1 MCCSVSGAG
10 DARKYTMW
18 LRKCRAELEDAAKQT
33 SNLHALAAAAAAS
46 SADTPSAVSGLAK
59 GTQGVPKFQ
68 YYQTVDKITVS
79 ILQKVRACMH
89 LLLSLFLATL
99 RVDHSNRAH
108 CASARVS
115 LVLRYRQQ
123 ACV

>member
-1 MCCSVSGAG
+1 
-10 DARKYTMW
+10 MW

-33 SNLHALAAAAAAS
+33 SNLHALAAAAAAAAC

-79 ILQKVRACMH
+79 ILQKVRACI
-89 LLLSLFLATL
+89 FLATK
-99 RVDHSNRAH
+99 HISG
-108 CASARVS
+108 ST
-115 LVLRYRQQ
+115 
-123 ACV
+123 

>member
-1 MCCSVSGAG
+1 MCCSVSDAG

-46 SADTPSAVSGLAK
+46 SVDTPSAVSGLAK

-79 ILQKVRACMH
+79 ILQKVCACMH
-89 LLLSLFLATL
+89 LATKYISGDIARRSHHCNAL
-99 RVDHSNRAH
+99 CV
-108 CASARVS
+108 CASFAS
-115 LVLRYRQQ
+115 AAL
-123 ACV
+123 